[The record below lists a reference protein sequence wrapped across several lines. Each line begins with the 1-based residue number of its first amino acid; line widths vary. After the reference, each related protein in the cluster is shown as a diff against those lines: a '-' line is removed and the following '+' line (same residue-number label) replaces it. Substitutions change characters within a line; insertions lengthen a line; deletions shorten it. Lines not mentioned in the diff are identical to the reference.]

1 MAKDNV
7 DLICSIGELAV
18 LFEKTSSLDGF
29 LGKVVNTI
37 AYHMKAAVCSVYLFD
52 DDSQQ
57 LVLAATQGLNPEFV
71 RHVRMNPGEGLVGQ
85 AFANSK
91 SVREADGRQSPYF
104 KLVPGLNEESYRAF
118 LAVPLLR
125 GLSRIGVLVV
135 QDPVA
140 DYFSEN
146 DEKALRAIASQLA
159 VTIENARLLIG
170 LREKEPKAPTTR
182 PREEMAKFIKGT
194 SASGG
199 CALGTAVELGRFDP
213 AEYVGAA
220 GRHLTLE
227 DFTKAVAMTEQ
238 QIEALQHEMEERLSD
253 VASLIFSA
261 HLLILKDESFSG
273 AMADRIRGGEEPF
286 SAVHEV
292 VEGYAALFSRSQ
304 NAALREK
311 TQDVRDLGRRLLHNL
326 VGGEMDHADYNGCVV
341 VCADLMPSDML
352 KVVGQ
357 RAAGLLLAGGGVTS
371 HVSIIARSL
380 RVPMVIVSDRR
391 VLDMPSGTR
400 LLLDGDQGT
409 VFINPEETVLK
420 NYGELDR
427 ARVQAEAAEK
437 NVRPETFTR
446 DGRRV
451 HLLANINLLSDL
463 PVALRLKAE
472 GIGLYRSEFPFIVRN
487 DFPSEE
493 EQYVIYRRIV
503 REMGGR
509 EVVFRTLDIGGD
521 KILSY
526 FPTVNES
533 NPFLGLRAI
542 RFSLRHREI
551 FERQLRALLRAG
563 EGVPI
568 RIMFPLVSSVDDLVE
583 ARDILR
589 DCARSLAEAGIPHQP
604 EPEVGVM
611 MELPS
616 AVEIADDLADEA
628 DFLCIGSNDLVQYIL
643 AVDRTNEHIA
653 DLYVPYHPAVLRALK
668 RIVDA
673 ATKQQTDLS
682 ICGDMATDPRL
693 IPFLLGIG
701 LTKFSMDSRRLPQIQ
716 EVISG
721 TDFKAAQAKAES
733 MLLMR
738 RVNEVAAFLGYPV
751 VSREKI

>member
-7 DLICSIGELAV
+7 DLICSIGELAA

-29 LGKVVNTI
+29 LGKVVSRI

-52 DDSQQ
+52 EQDGH
-57 LVLAATQGLNPEFV
+57 LVLVATQGLNPEFV
-71 RHVRMNPGEGLVGQ
+71 GHMRIGSGEGITGH
-85 AFANSK
+85 AFAGARPI
-91 SVREADGRQSPYF
+91 READGRRSPYY
-104 KLVPGLNEESYRAF
+104 KVMPGLNEESYRAF

-140 DYFSEN
+140 DYFSED

-170 LREKEPKAPTTR
+170 LHEEKPAAVEPV
-182 PREEMAKFIKGT
+182 PRGEMEKFIKGST
-194 SASGG
+194 ASGG
-199 CALGTAVELGRFDP
+199 CALGTAVQLGRFDP
-213 AEYVGAA
+213 AEYAGAA
-220 GRHLTLE
+220 GRHLALE
-227 DFTKAVAMTEQ
+227 DFEKAVSMTEQ
-238 QIEALQHEMEERLSD
+238 QIEELQQEIGERLSD

-261 HLLILKDESFSG
+261 HLLILRDQAFSG
-273 AMADRIRGGEEPF
+273 AMADRIRAGEEPF
-286 SAVHEV
+286 AAVHGV
-292 VEGYAALFSRSQ
+292 VESYAELFMRSP

-326 VGGEMDHADYNGCVV
+326 VGGEKDSVDYEGCVV

-357 RAAGLLLAGGGVTS
+357 HAAGLLLAAGGVTS
-371 HVSIIARSL
+371 HVSILARSL
-380 RVPMVIVSDRR
+380 SVPMVIVSDRR
-391 VLDMPSGTR
+391 VLEFPSGTR

-409 VFINPEETVLK
+409 VFINPDETVLK

-427 ARVQAEAAEK
+427 ARVQATAAEQ
-437 NVRPETFTR
+437 NVKAETFTS

-472 GIGLYRSEFPFIVRN
+472 CIGLYRSEFPFIIRN

-493 EQYVIYRRIV
+493 EQYLIYRRIV

-542 RFSLRHREI
+542 RFSLRNREI
-551 FERQLRALLRAG
+551 FEQQLRALLRAG
-563 EGVPI
+563 EGVPL
-568 RIMFPLVSSVDDLVE
+568 RIMFPLVSSVDDFVE

-589 DCARSLAEAGIPHQP
+589 DCARALAEAGVPHQH

-611 MELPS
+611 VELPS
-616 AVEIADDLADEA
+616 AVEISEDLADEA

-643 AVDRTNEHIA
+643 AVDRTNEHIS

-668 RIVDA
+668 RIADA
-673 ATKQQTDLS
+673 AAKQQTDLS
-682 ICGDMATDPRL
+682 ICGNMATDPRL

-701 LTKFSMDSRRLPQIQ
+701 LTKFSMDSRLLPQVQ

-721 TDFKAAQAKAES
+721 TDFNAARAAAQK
-733 MLLMR
+733 MLGMR
-738 RVNEVAAFLGYPV
+738 RISEVAAFLGTTPLK
-751 VSREKI
+751 E